1 VHPRGVFALVLAA
14 VSTALINLAYLREQE
29 AAADLP
35 PLSLGRPRE
44 SIKLILSSRDWLAGF
59 GMEST
64 GFAMYAAAL
73 ALASLALVQSVAAGG
88 IGVLAFVCARRSHQR
103 LGRRR
108 VLGVTWS
115 ILGLLALGI
124 SLTGGAGRGTAG
136 STIAILAWLGG
147 TAVAAVA
154 VLAATRGRSNPAIG
168 QAMAGGLL
176 FSIGDFSTKVATQGG
191 PRFAFVVTMIAG
203 YGLGTSLLQIAY
215 QKAGPL
221 TVAGLATLMTNA
233 LPILAG
239 TVVLREPVPSGF
251 LGALRVLAFV
261 AVTVG
266 AVLIATP
273 RSGGPEL
280 GQPVNQSRR
289 APRPPA
295 TASDALGS

>member
-1 VHPRGVFALVLAA
+1 
-14 VSTALINLAYLREQE
+14 
-29 AAADLP
+29 
-35 PLSLGRPRE
+35 
-44 SIKLILSSRDWLAGF
+44 
-59 GMEST
+59 
-64 GFAMYAAAL
+64 
-73 ALASLALVQSVAAGG
+73 
-88 IGVLAFVCARRSHQR
+88 
-103 LGRRR
+103 
-108 VLGVTWS
+108 
-115 ILGLLALGI
+115 
-124 SLTGGAGRGTAG
+124 
-136 STIAILAWLGG
+136 
-147 TAVAAVA
+147 VAAVA
-154 VLAATRGRSNPAIG
+154 VLAVSRGRFNPAIG

-273 RSGGPEL
+273 RSGGPEI

-295 TASDALGS
+295 TASDAFGS